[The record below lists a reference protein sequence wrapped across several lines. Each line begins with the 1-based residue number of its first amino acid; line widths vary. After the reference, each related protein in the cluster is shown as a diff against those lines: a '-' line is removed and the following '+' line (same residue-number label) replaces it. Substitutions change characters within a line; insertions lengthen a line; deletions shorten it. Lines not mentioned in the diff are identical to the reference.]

1 MKKGLLALASSI
13 LLSLPMQAMATTEV
27 TWWDFLGGGD
37 GVRMKSLIDQFNTSQ
52 SDVKIN
58 ASTLEWGFLST
69 PKSKH
74 RLRWES
80 NQTL

>member
-37 GVRMKSLIDQFNTSQ
+37 GARMKSLIEQFNTSQ

-58 ASTLEWGFLST
+58 ASTLE
-69 PKSKH
+69 
-74 RLRWES
+74 
-80 NQTL
+80 